1 MSRSDVV
8 RRLRALA
15 SRGVPI
21 SVRYLLP
28 ANTELVGQAL
38 AIFGSFDR
46 ARSVAGLAP
55 PPLEHDVD
63 VVIGALRS
71 LARSG
76 VRLDVATLSTMG
88 ESALVTACIELCGSV
103 AAAAAR
109 AASLK

>member
-15 SRGVPI
+15 TRGVPI

-28 ANTELVGQAL
+28 VHAELVGQAL

-46 ARSVAGLAP
+46 ARAIAGLAS
-55 PPLEHDVD
+55 PPLEHDPD
-63 VVIGALRS
+63 VIIGALRS
-71 LARSG
+71 LAKSG

-88 ESALVTACIELCGSV
+88 ESGLV
-103 AAAAAR
+103 AAAVDTFG
-109 AASLK
+109 SLA

>member
-1 MSRSDVV
+1 MSRSDVI
-8 RRLRALA
+8 RRLRALS

-28 ANTELVGQAL
+28 VHADLVGQAL

-46 ARSVAGLAP
+46 ARAIAGLPAP
-55 PPLEHDVD
+55 PLDHDVD

-76 VRLDVATLSTMG
+76 VRLDAGTLSSMG
-88 ESALVTACIELCGSV
+88 ESAGPDRL
-103 AAAAAR
+103 
-109 AASLK
+109 